1 MDRPSA
7 DLSRRLAPNWFAR
20 ARLKLRHLQLL
31 AALDETRNLNRAA
44 LGLGITQ
51 PAASKLLAEVEQMV
65 GASLFERRP
74 RGLVP
79 NLQGEALARR
89 ARSALVELEQAAV
102 ELNSLEAGSGG
113 RVALGSVTAPAVD
126 IVVRAVEAVL
136 RAHPA
141 LEIAVEVDSSPALV
155 ARLLEGRLDF
165 VLARIPL
172 DVEAAGLEYREVAEE
187 ALCLLVLEG
196 HPLLARETVAPRDLL
211 AYGWVLPPPGSLM
224 RQEVERLFRR
234 HGLPGPERVLNT
246 DSVLLGLA
254 ALVQGP
260 SICVVTASVAQ
271 LLEPGGRYRRLPPLE
286 GGQRL
291 AVPPFGLIRSRV
303 RPLSPAAG
311 RLYDQ
316 VAAQLFGGGAASP
329 EPPPPGG

>member
-20 ARLKLRHLQLL
+20 SRLKLRQLQLL
-31 AALDETRNLNRAA
+31 VALDETRNLHRAA

-65 GASLFERRP
+65 GTPLFERRP

-79 NLQGEALARR
+79 NLQGEAMVRR
-89 ARSALVELEQAAV
+89 ARSALVELEQAAA

-113 RVALGSVTAPAVD
+113 RIALGSVTAPAVD
-126 IVVRAVEAVL
+126 IVVRVVETVQ

-155 ARLLEGRLDF
+155 TRLLEGRLDF
-165 VLARIPL
+165 VLARIPPGV
-172 DVEAAGLEYREVAEE
+172 DATTLEYREVAEE

-196 HPLLARETVAPRDLL
+196 HPLLGREVVALGDLL
-211 AYGWVLPPPGSLM
+211 AYGWVLPLPGSLM
-224 RQEVERLFRR
+224 RQEVERLFQR
-234 HGLPGPERVLNT
+234 HGLPAPERVLNT

-254 ALVQGP
+254 ALGQGP
-260 SICVVTASVAQ
+260 SICVVTASVAR

-286 GGQRL
+286 GAPRL
-291 AVPPFGLIRSRV
+291 AVPSFGLIRSRV
-303 RPLSPAAG
+303 RPFSPAAG
-311 RLYDQ
+311 RLYEHI
-316 VAAQLFGGGAASP
+316 AAELFGEGAAFP
-329 EPPPPGG
+329 GFPPPG